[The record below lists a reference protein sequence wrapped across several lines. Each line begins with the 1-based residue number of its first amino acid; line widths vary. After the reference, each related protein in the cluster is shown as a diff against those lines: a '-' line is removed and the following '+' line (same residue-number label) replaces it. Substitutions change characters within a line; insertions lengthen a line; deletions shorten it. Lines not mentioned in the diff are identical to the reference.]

1 MRPTACACGPT
12 SSLFAPAYVLCTSL
26 FPQKS
31 AAIIAALRLIQ
42 QDQGEE
48 AAVTESLPA
57 APEVESIT
65 EVVMPPVPTEEEEE
79 QAPAME
85 LEVGPAE
92 EEEEEVQEPKQEPEQ
107 EPAEEPA
114 EEPAQEPLQAPM
126 EEPVIPEPLVQEPLV
141 QEEPAQPP
149 SDGVEQEQDHEM
161 DEDDKDV
168 AEEVDAVVTDS
179 METEVV
185 VAEDASDN
193 MAAQAVTEPISA
205 AQELPAVDPVSTL
218 SFLAEVLV
226 LCVP

>member
-107 EPAEEPA
+107 EPA